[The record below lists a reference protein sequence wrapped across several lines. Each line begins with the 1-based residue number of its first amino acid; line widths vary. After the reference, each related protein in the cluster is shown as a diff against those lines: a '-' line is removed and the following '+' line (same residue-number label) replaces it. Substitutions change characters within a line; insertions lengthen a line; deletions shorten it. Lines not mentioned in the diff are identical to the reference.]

1 MRVTLR
7 AARVNA
13 NLTQEAAAKALQ
25 VTKNTIIAW
34 ETGRSMPTVDKIE
47 GICVLYG
54 ATYDDIVWRQQ

>member
-13 NLTQEAAAKALQ
+13 NLTQEAAAKELQ

-34 ETGRSMPTVDKIE
+34 ETGRSMPSVDKIE
-47 GICVLYG
+47 GICALYG
-54 ATYDDIVWRQQ
+54 ATYDDIIWRQQ